1 MALAESRAGKEK
13 TPKGGGLMNTGERL
27 RARRLRALT
36 FAGAALACQLHA
48 LQAAPPAETKGQPQD
63 QESELGQSVFD
74 ELKAKGEIIESSPL
88 YDVLLPVIE
97 PIMRTAQP
105 QYNHPF
111 KVYLVHEAQPNAFAT
126 PGGNIYVTDAL
137 LYFVKSK
144 EQLAGTLCHEVAHTI
159 HHDSMELL
167 KKQKLLRVE
176 EVGAAILLGP
186 TRAHVLA
193 IALLGKLRSLGY
205 SRGAESRADLTG
217 SDVCAAAGS
226 NPWGLVWLF
235 RDFKDARTRE
245 IPQLLSDHPNDQN
258 RVDALKKHFSS
269 EPSVFGRFNPNPE
282 SATPLTVEKKT
293 PVVFL
298 R

>member
-1 MALAESRAGKEK
+1 MSVGKRVRASVL
-13 TPKGGGLMNTGERL
+13 GGAT
-27 RARRLRALT
+27 
-36 FAGAALACQLHA
+36 LACLVLA
-48 LQAAPPAETKGQPQD
+48 VNAATPPNAGQQNQD
-63 QESELGQSVFD
+63 P
-74 ELKAKGEIIESSPL
+74 ELKLGEEVFNELRAKGEVVESSPL
-88 YDVLLPVIE
+88 YDALLPVIE

-105 QYNHPF
+105 QYDHPF

-137 LYFVKSK
+137 LYFAKNK

-159 HHDSMELL
+159 HHDSIELM
-167 KKQKLLRVE
+167 KKQKLLRAE

-193 IALLGKLRSLGY
+193 VALLGKLRSLGY
-205 SRGAESRADLTG
+205 SRAAESRADLTG

-235 RDFKDARTRE
+235 RDFKNARTRD

-258 RVDALKKHFSS
+258 RIDALEKHFSS
-269 EPSVFGRFNPNPE
+269 EPAVFGHFNSNPE